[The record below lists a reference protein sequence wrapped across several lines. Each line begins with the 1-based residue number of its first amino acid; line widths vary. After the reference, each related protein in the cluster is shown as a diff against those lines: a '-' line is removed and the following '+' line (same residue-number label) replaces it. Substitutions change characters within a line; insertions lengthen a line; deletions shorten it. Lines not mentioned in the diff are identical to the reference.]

1 MTMNDS
7 SLDNT
12 RVSTPKKPY
21 EKPTFRH
28 EKVFVSSALTCG
40 KISGTSAS
48 CNTNPHVS

>member
-12 RVSTPKKPY
+12 RGSTPKKPY

-28 EKVFVSSALTCG
+28 EKVFITSALACG
-40 KISGTSAS
+40 KIS
-48 CNTNPHVS
+48 NTQQGCAGQTKIS